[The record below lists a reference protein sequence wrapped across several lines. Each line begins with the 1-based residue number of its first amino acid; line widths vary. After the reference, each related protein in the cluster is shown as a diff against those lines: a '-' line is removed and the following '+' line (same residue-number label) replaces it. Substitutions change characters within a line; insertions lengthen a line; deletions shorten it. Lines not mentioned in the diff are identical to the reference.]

1 MAYHNLLDIKTLITG
16 DFAAGAILITFGALL
31 GKTNILQMTAI
42 VIFELIFYALNESIG
57 VIKYKAVDMG
67 GSMFVHT
74 FGAFFGLSI
83 SYMLTNRNKVRSEK
97 NSPSYISDT
106 FAMIGTIF
114 LWMYWPSF
122 NGALADGN
130 SHMRS

>member
-1 MAYHNLLDIKTLITG
+1 MFLSSIAIQYAILINGFFHCLLKNSWHEITLDIQSLITG
-16 DFAAGAILITFGALL
+16 DFAAGAVLISFGALL

-42 VIFELIFYALNESIG
+42 VICELIFYALNESIG

-83 SYMLTNRNKVRSEK
+83 SYMLTNREKVRSEK

-106 FAMIGTIF
+106 
-114 LWMYWPSF
+114 L
-122 NGALADGN
+122 L
-130 SHMRS
+130 

>member
-1 MAYHNLLDIKTLITG
+1 
-16 DFAAGAILITFGALL
+16 
-31 GKTNILQMTAI
+31 MTAI
-42 VIFELIFYALNESIG
+42 VICELIFYALNESIG

-83 SYMLTNRNKVRSEK
+83 SYMLTNREKVRSEK

-130 SHMRS
+130 SQHRVVINTYLALTNSCITAFIFSKILRPFINLIW

>member
-1 MAYHNLLDIKTLITG
+1 MSENIWLLC
-16 DFAAGAILITFGALL
+16 
-31 GKTNILQMTAI
+31 
-42 VIFELIFYALNESIG
+42 ELIFYAVNESIG

-74 FGAFFGLSI
+74 FGAFFGLAL
-83 SYMLTNRNKVRSEK
+83 SYMITNSNKVKSEK
-97 NSPSYISDT
+97 NSSSYNSDI

-122 NGALADGN
+122 NGALATE
-130 SHMRS
+130 SQRK